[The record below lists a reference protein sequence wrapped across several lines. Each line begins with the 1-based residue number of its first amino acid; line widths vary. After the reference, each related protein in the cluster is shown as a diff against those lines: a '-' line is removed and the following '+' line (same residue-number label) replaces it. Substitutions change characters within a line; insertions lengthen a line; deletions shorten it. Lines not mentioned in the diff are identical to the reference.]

1 MLPRRSPPAAIVPS
15 GPPPKVIS
23 WLYVCPVESLSDHWI
38 AVEAGCVVEDV
49 LCSVTF
55 TTRKIFP
62 ALGWSNCEPVF
73 VFTELS
79 VTVQSLSTITG
90 APTPPVGVVDELDE
104 LEDVVTVL
112 ATLVATV
119 LIAVPAERSTS
130 VLTPMQPKM
139 RTASTPSTIH
149 SQVRDFFCGG
159 GPYDG
164 G

>member
-1 MLPRRSPPAAIVPS
+1 ML
-15 GPPPKVIS
+15 
-23 WLYVCPVESLSDHWI
+23 
-38 AVEAGCVVEDV
+38 
-49 LCSVTF
+49 
-55 TTRKIFP
+55 
-62 ALGWSNCEPVF
+62 
-73 VFTELS
+73 
-79 VTVQSLSTITG
+79 
-90 APTPPVGVVDELDE
+90 PVGVFDELDE